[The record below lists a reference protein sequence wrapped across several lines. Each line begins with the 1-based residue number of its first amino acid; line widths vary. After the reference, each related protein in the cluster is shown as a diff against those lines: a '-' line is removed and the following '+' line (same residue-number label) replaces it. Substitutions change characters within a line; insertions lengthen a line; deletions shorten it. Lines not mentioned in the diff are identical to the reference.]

1 MNDINDRIYALE
13 EAQGHLEEAL
23 DLVRQAV
30 RGTRLEDRADAYII
44 PSLAMCISD
53 DHGYLAGQPS
63 NLAEMIQALREHDDE
78 DE

>member
-44 PSLAMCISD
+44 PSLAMCIGD
-53 DHGYLAGQPS
+53 GHGYLGSQPS
-63 NLAEMIQALREHDDE
+63 NLAEMIQALREYDDE
-78 DE
+78 D

>member
-1 MNDINDRIYALE
+1 MNDMNDRIYAFE

-44 PSLAMCISD
+44 PSLAMCIGD
-53 DHGYLAGQPS
+53 DHGYLAHQPS
-63 NLAEMIQALREHDDE
+63 NLTEMIQALHEYNDE